1 MAAKAERDISA
12 EIQQSEQFRPN
23 ASDRDIKD
31 ELFKAN
37 AYHQYLIRYCTN
49 PAYVEAGGKDPK
61 ILTLQYLNPAT
72 GNSPVTK
79 GALMLFINKKNDQV
93 CLAKTKNEKK
103 QNIYAPCYDDIP
115 SLIAANP
122 RLNGITPYTVSQP
135 GAANVPVS
143 HSYSSFAGGRRKI
156 NKHKSRKH
164 KSRKH
169 KSRKHKSR
177 K

>member
-12 EIQQSEQFRPN
+12 EIRQSEQFRPD
-23 ASDRDIKD
+23 ARDRDITD

-37 AYHQYLIRYCTN
+37 AYHKYLIRYCTN
-49 PAYVEAGGKDPK
+49 PEYVQAGVKDPK

-72 GNSPVTK
+72 KSSPVTK
-79 GALMLFINKKNDQV
+79 GAMMLFINKTNNKV
-93 CLAKTKNEKK
+93 CLAKTTNEKK

-115 SLIAANP
+115 SLIDAHP
-122 RLNGITPYTVSQP
+122 SLNGIIPYTVSQP

-143 HSYSSFAGGRRKI
+143 HPYSSFAGGRRKI

-169 KSRKHKSR
+169 KSRK
-177 K
+177 